1 MILNQALVSVRIIP
15 FSGRLDLES
24 LSPPGLEAMASQER
38 AVLVLDCTSIPHF
51 TEDVLD
57 EVLALRRHVERQRL
71 GKLMIAVRLRGPGG
85 QRITRLIP
93 ASLRTLMRVLS
104 RDLFL
109 QQPAPTPGTI
119 PLTAFA
125 VESRLNQLRTDGPA

>member
-24 LSPPGLEAMASQER
+24 LTPQDPEGVATHGR
-38 AVLVLDCTSIPHF
+38 AVLVLDCTAVSQF

-71 GKLMIAVRLRGPGG
+71 GKLMIATRLWGTGG

-93 ASLRTLMRVLS
+93 ASLRILMRVLS
-104 RDLFL
+104 RDLFRPSL
-109 QQPAPTPGTI
+109 QSGTI
-119 PLTAFA
+119 PPAA
-125 VESRLNQLRTDGPA
+125 SALR